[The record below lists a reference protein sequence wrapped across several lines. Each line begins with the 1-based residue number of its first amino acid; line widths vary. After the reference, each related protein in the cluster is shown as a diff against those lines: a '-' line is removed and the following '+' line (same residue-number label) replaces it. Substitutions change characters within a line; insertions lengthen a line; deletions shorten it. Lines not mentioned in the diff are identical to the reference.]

1 MTKKILQI
9 NVVANSGSTGKITEK
24 IGDLIIDQGWESHIV
39 YGRWGKKSSSKLYY
53 IGNKTN
59 NGKIELDTTTPAGVY
74 LLTTLHRIRE
84 GRYNPDKAEK
94 EIVNLLSYLNKGHDY
109 IPQCLSTQN
118 ERQVAK
124 MVRQYKR
131 NNQGKMDK

>member
-53 IGNKTN
+53 IGNK
-59 NGKIELDTTTPAGVY
+59 IELIIHGV
-74 LLTTLHRIRE
+74 LSLFLDLH
-84 GRYNPDKAEK
+84 GRGSILATHKLISYINSLQPD
-94 EIVNLLSYLNKGHDY
+94 IIHLHNIHGYYVNYNLLFKYLETGRRCRK
-109 IPQCLSTQN
+109 CF
-118 ERQVAK
+118 
-124 MVRQYKR
+124 
-131 NNQGKMDK
+131 